1 MKTIF
6 KSYGMKTLEE
16 IKELE
21 KNAKEYLE
29 ELNGEAATDSQIQE
43 YISNI
48 DCYDY
53 EDEEVNLNKELNN
66 KFRTLERQGYSRKST
81 F

>member
-53 EDEEVNLNKELNN
+53 EDEEFKQRI
-66 KFRTLERQGYSRKST
+66 KQ
-81 F
+81 